1 MTPEDHARRL
11 RDLNVTPQ
19 LNPIEST
26 IMSLLRTHH
35 REEDRIIDVPRLQD
49 ECQRNGLTP
58 QEFSQGFVRLLIR
71 RLLEP
76 CGDFTYAL
84 AAEKDEPRAVMGSM
98 KERQDMMPPATA
110 RSVQMEGARQ

>member
-11 RDLNVTPQ
+11 RDLNVTSQ

-26 IMSLLRTHH
+26 IMSLLRSHH
-35 REEDRIIDVPRLQD
+35 QEEDRIIDVPRLQD

-84 AAEKDEPRAVMGSM
+84 AAEKEESLGVPGIIKD
-98 KERQDMMPPATA
+98 RQDMRPPVAA
-110 RSVQMEGARQ
+110 RSGQMESARR